1 MKKIILLLLIC
12 FSLPTFAQTSDQYL
26 KGAVPV
32 IDGKVTFSKEMNVS
46 SLNQEQIYNTLLK
59 WAESKFKPNDKLNPR
74 IIYTNI
80 LDGTI
85 AISGEEYMVFASNP
99 LSLDR
104 TRIYYQIRIDCKP
117 ENCKATIT
125 RIHYWYNEGRDGGEK
140 FNAEEWITDKI
151 SLNKAGTKLYANSG
165 KFRTKTID
173 LKNDLFKEM
182 QSALNDVIASLGIQ
196 QSVPFPAPTTQAK
209 QETPKMETEVVQTER
224 ISITAGNDEQFDIS
238 KDSWGG
244 FGELFGK
251 EVAFCLL
258 DKQKTMTNMLMSQS
272 EEYHISFYPA
282 NSNQPT
288 KVIKCKKLMT
298 QSIEGKEAKKMNP
311 NCELEKTYQLYI
323 GEIIK

>member
-12 FSLPTFAQTSDQYL
+12 FSLPTFAQTPDQYL
-26 KGAVPV
+26 KGAVPI

-46 SLNQEQIYNTLLK
+46 SLNQEQIYNTLQK
-59 WAESKFKPNDKLNPR
+59 WAESKFKPNEKLNPR
-74 IIYTNI
+74 ILYTNI
-80 LDGTI
+80 LEGTI
-85 AISGEEYMVFASNP
+85 AISGEEYMVFASTP

-104 TRIYYQIRIDCKP
+104 SRIYYQIRIDCKP
-117 ENCKATIT
+117 ENCKAIIT

-140 FNAEEWITDKI
+140 FCAEEWITDKI
-151 SLNKAGTKLYANSG
+151 SLNKAGTKLYAKSG
-165 KFRTKTID
+165 KFRIKTID

-182 QSALNDVIASLGIQ
+182 QSALNDAISSSGIQ
-196 QSVPFPAPTTQAK
+196 QPEHLPVPTTQAE
-209 QETPKMETEVVQTER
+209 QESPKMKTEVTQAER

-258 DKQKTMTNMLMSQS
+258 DKQKTMINMLMSQS
-272 EEYHISFYPA
+272 EEYQISFFSA
-282 NSNQPT
+282 NSSQPT

-298 QSIEGKEAKKMNP
+298 QSIEGKEAKKMNS
-311 NCELEKTYQLYI
+311 NCDLEKTYQLYI

>member
-1 MKKIILLLLIC
+1 MKKFILLLLIC
-12 FSLPTFAQTSDQYL
+12 FSLPSFAQTNDLYL

-32 IDGKVTFSKEMNVS
+32 IDGKVTFTKEMNVS
-46 SLNQEQIYNTLLK
+46 SLNQEQIYSTMLK
-59 WAESKFKPNDKLNPR
+59 WAEGRFKPNETLNPKVL
-74 IIYTNI
+74 YTNTQ
-80 LDGTI
+80 DGI
-85 AISGEEYMVFASNP
+85 IGIGGEEYLVFASNS
-99 LSLDR
+99 LALDR

-125 RIHYWYNEGRDGGEK
+125 RIHYWYNEARDGGEK
-140 FNAEEWITDKI
+140 FSAEEWITDKI
-151 SLNKAGTKLYANSG
+151 SLNKAGTKLYNNSG
-165 KFRTKTID
+165 KFRIKTID

-182 QSALNDVIASLGIQ
+182 QSELNEVIASLNIQ
-196 QSVPFPAPTTQAK
+196 QPEAPAAPSIQQEQESPKTETNLAQA
-209 QETPKMETEVVQTER
+209 VR

-258 DKQKTMTNMLMSQS
+258 DKQKTMSNMLMSQS
-272 EEYHISFYPA
+272 EEYQISFFSA

-288 KVIKCKKLMT
+288 MIIKCKKLMT

-323 GEIIK
+323 GEVLK